1 MKKII
6 FALVALLMCGLIIIA
21 CAPEKRSKLRTTT
34 ITVSVEPLSAHL
46 NNGESKDFTAIIRNN
61 GIEVDGDVFWRVE
74 PAEFGTFSSTTS
86 KTTTF
91 TAAATGSGNG
101 QIIAECSGVKGYSN
115 IALGAA
121 VVIDN
126 IQITVDKTSLNNGE
140 TANLSAQARAGTTV
154 VDPQPTI
161 NWTINPTDLGVL
173 SSTTGANVTFTADS
187 VKTGDVTVTASVG
200 SASDSKT
207 ITVGSSVPPTGDKLL
222 IYNDAGL
229 GSLVKNIY
237 HWDIGKGG
245 SVSDMIKKT
254 DGDGVTGDAS
264 EYQTITYNGQGWTEW
279 AFVFNGTQDLSE
291 YNKMII
297 HMRSSTPNA
306 AVRIQFMRD
315 SQVLAGENTGSGSW
329 PALASTWYKYE
340 IDISAVS
347 DKTGILNP
355 VVICLSTGIG
365 NFNGSFDIDYIYFEK

>member
-6 FALVALLMCGLIIIA
+6 FASVALLMCGLIIIA

-61 GIEVDGDVFWRVE
+61 GNVVEGDVFWRVE

-115 IALGAA
+115 IALG
-121 VVIDN
+121 
-126 IQITVDKTSLNNGE
+126 
-140 TANLSAQARAGTTV
+140 
-154 VDPQPTI
+154 
-161 NWTINPTDLGVL
+161 
-173 SSTTGANVTFTADS
+173 
-187 VKTGDVTVTASVG
+187 
-200 SASDSKT
+200 
-207 ITVGSSVPPTGDKLL
+207 SVPPTGDKLL

-229 GSLVKNIY
+229 GSLVKDIY

-264 EYQTITYNGQGWTEW
+264 EYRTITYNGQGWTEW